1 MPPFAPPARTAWCSS
16 TAAAI
21 WATSGRITSG
31 FATGSSRRCAT
42 IASCSWPQSIHFD
55 EPAASHR
62 FAEHAAR
69 HPDFTLYVRD
79 RPSLDIAKAWVGE
92 RARLAPDSAF
102 ALGAQRRPAA
112 AGVPLLALMRSD
124 GERRPH
130 ADAVPAHATIV
141 DWLADDEAPPPGRD
155 AAARQRQA
163 GARLQ
168 RGLRLLARGERVV
181 TDRLHG
187 HILSLLLGIPH
198 AVLDNRY
205 GKVGAYIDAWTGGS
219 PLLERRPDAAA
230 PLPR

>member
-1 MPPFAPPARTAWCSS
+1 M
-16 TAAAI
+16 
-21 WATSGRITSG
+21 
-31 FATGSSRRCAT
+31 
-42 IASCSWPQSIHFD
+42 ASCSWPQSIHFD